1 MVSFGRRLMTRGLYG
16 CSLGYGAKDIMML
29 VTEHFRWDDLGA
41 SNEIHLQETTGGAQ
55 YSSSCWAR
63 VKGWWVTVGGGA
75 AIYLN
80 QFVKRDDRVLKRR
93 LKKRN
98 STGNSFRIFSLM
110 RHSVLI
116 YWTLWP
122 VISCCVIASFISVKH
137 PIVDV

>member
-80 QFVKRDDRVLKRR
+80 QFIKRDDRVLKRR

-98 STGNSFRIFSLM
+98 STGNSFRIFFSHASLCPYILDPM
-110 RHSVLI
+110 ARNQLLCNCELH
-116 YWTLWP
+116 
-122 VISCCVIASFISVKH
+122 IS
-137 PIVDV
+137 